1 MIDQIENIILS
12 NWEHFYQIENIF
24 ASKSQGGVGQR
35 YQARSQDLTRGVQ
48 PDALQAKNF
57 FGGFLMIF

>member
-35 YQARSQDLTRGVQ
+35 YQARSQDITRRG
-48 PDALQAKNF
+48 A
-57 FGGFLMIF
+57 I